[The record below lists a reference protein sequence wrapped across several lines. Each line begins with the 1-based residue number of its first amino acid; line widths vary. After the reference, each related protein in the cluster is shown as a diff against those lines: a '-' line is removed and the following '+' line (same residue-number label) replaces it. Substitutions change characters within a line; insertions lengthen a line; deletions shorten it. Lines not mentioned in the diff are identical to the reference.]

1 MNNNCT
7 FKGAFIASSSFQ
19 GQSVPDDAVLCM
31 FFLLYIVAG
40 TINKIIIMTAIA
52 YIRVSTDQQTYE
64 SQKYEIEKYCD
75 AGAVTID
82 RWVEESV
89 SGIVSWEKRRLGKA
103 VRKLG
108 KGDLIICTELSRL
121 GRNMLMIMSI
131 LNYCASRGISIH
143 TIKDNFDLTDNINS
157 KIIAFAF
164 ALAAEIEKN
173 LISQRTREALA
184 VKKLQGVKLG
194 RPNGSS
200 QKYVT
205 FCKNSGEIVCMMKD
219 GESLSSIA
227 RRFGIHRNTLRKYL
241 KSNGIVPFKQ

>member
-1 MNNNCT
+1 
-7 FKGAFIASSSFQ
+7 
-19 GQSVPDDAVLCM
+19 
-31 FFLLYIVAG
+31 
-40 TINKIIIMTAIA
+40 
-52 YIRVSTDQQTYE
+52 
-64 SQKYEIEKYCD
+64 
-75 AGAVTID
+75 
-82 RWVEESV
+82 
-89 SGIVSWEKRRLGKA
+89 
-103 VRKLG
+103 
-108 KGDLIICTELSRL
+108 
-121 GRNMLMIMSI
+121 MIMSI
-131 LNYCASRGISIH
+131 LNYCAARGILIH

-200 QKYVT
+200 QKYDN
-205 FCKNSGEIVCMMKD
+205 FCKNSGEIACMIKN

-241 KSNGIVPFKQ
+241 KSRGFVSFKQ